1 MGKNRDLMDGK
12 FAYLTKHPSQTGLE
26 VGCAGFVLCQWNN
39 VENKLGLSCGK
50 LRAQLSSLLATLIS
64 RCPLSTS

>member
-1 MGKNRDLMDGK
+1 MDSK
-12 FAYLTKHPSQTGLE
+12 FAYLTKQPSQTELE

-50 LRAQLSSLLATLIS
+50 LRAQLTSLLAKLIAS
-64 RCPLSTS
+64 CPVGSMSW